1 MSFPSQTHYRTLNVS
16 QNAKLQEI
24 TNAYLALKQ
33 KCQAELSPNADATR
47 FLNAIDTAY
56 AVLSDPSQR
65 AKYDQALHTQDA
77 GYPASNQSTS
87 ATRQAPPTHIRAGSI
102 ASQIASNTP
111 AETQAETKNHGGIR
125 WLGLASLGLALIAG
139 MLWYVFAD
147 QIASRDESMSE
158 AQAEVSVTDSADSAM
173 SPASTADSARGTG
186 ETKAPTSNDVTEL
199 TALAYDPAPI
209 EQFVGSWKGLGET
222 GSQKAL
228 EISLKSGSSLVFSL
242 KTKAG
247 NNIGDIVGV
256 AEFDNGSARFFN
268 EEYGCKLFFTR
279 SAEILNVTTG
289 GCQAYHQQ
297 GAEFDGSYA
306 KPLAPKPASTKTA
319 AKNTETKNIA
329 VARNVTLPQ
338 VAAVRE
344 KPPAANPGKL
354 YRYVATVKDASG
366 KTSRIELVAADEK
379 AARAILRDF
388 RGNPDVVRI
397 RRAWF

>member
-1 MSFPSQTHYRTLNVS
+1 MSFPSQSHYRTLNVS
-16 QNAKLQEI
+16 QNAKLHEI
-24 TNAYLALKQ
+24 TAAYLALKQ

-65 AKYDQALHTQDA
+65 AKYDQALHEQDA
-77 GYPASNQSTS
+77 GHPSTNQSAT
-87 ATRQAPPTHIRAGSI
+87 ATRQAPPIQARANSI

-111 AETQAETKNHGGIR
+111 AETEAETKKHGGIR
-125 WLGLASLGLALIAG
+125 WLGLASLGLAVIAG

-147 QIASRDESMSE
+147 QIASRDESMAE
-158 AQAEVSVTDSADSAM
+158 AQAEVSATDSAESTM
-173 SPASTADSARGTG
+173 TSASTADGIRETG
-186 ETKAPTSNDVTEL
+186 DNTVPGSKDVTEL

-209 EQFVGSWKGLGET
+209 EQFVGSWKGLGEP
-222 GSQKAL
+222 GAQKAL

-268 EEYGCKLFFTR
+268 EEYGCKLVFTR

-306 KPLAPKPASTKTA
+306 KPLAPKPASTKST
-319 AKNTETKNIA
+319 AKNTETKNIGA
-329 VARNVTLPQ
+329 ARNETPPQ
-338 VAAVRE
+338 VAIAQE

-354 YRYVATVKDASG
+354 YRFVATVKNAEG
-366 KTSRIELVAADEK
+366 KNERIELVAANEE

-388 RGNPDVVRI
+388 RGNPTVVRI